1 MKKKRHA
8 KILELIRTYPI
19 NTQEGLL
26 EHLRAAEFDVTQA
39 TISRDIKELRLIKV
53 QEPDGQYRYSTGKS
67 SSGDVGS
74 KFHALFPD
82 SVHTIDHAG
91 NIVVIKCMVGMA
103 QAVCAALDSLHW
115 DGTVGTIAGDDT
127 IMLVMAEGVSRTA
140 VLRVL
145 KTIIPS
151 I

>member
-26 EHLRAAEFDVTQA
+26 EYLRAAEFDVTQA

-53 QEPDGQYRYSTGKS
+53 QEADGQYRYSTGKS
-67 SSGDVGS
+67 SNGDVGS

-82 SVHTIDHAG
+82 SVNTIDHAG

-115 DGTVGTIAGDDT
+115 EGTVGTIAGDDT
-127 IMLVMAEGVSRTA
+127 IFILVRSESNAAAMVAELKKLML
-140 VLRVL
+140 
-145 KTIIPS
+145 
-151 I
+151 

>member
-8 KILELIRTYPI
+8 KILELIQTYPI

-39 TISRDIKELRLIKV
+39 TISRDIRELRLVKV
-53 QEPDGQYRYSTGKS
+53 QGADGQYRYSTGKS
-67 SSGDVGS
+67 SSGDVSS

-82 SVHTIDHAG
+82 SVNSIDHAG

-127 IMLVMAEGVSRTA
+127 IFILVRSESNAAAMVAELKKLML
-140 VLRVL
+140 
-145 KTIIPS
+145 
-151 I
+151 

>member
-8 KILELIRTYPI
+8 KILELIREYPI

-26 EHLRAAEFDVTQA
+26 QHLRDANFDVTQA

-53 QEPDGQYRYSTGKS
+53 LSANGQYRYATGKGGGNDIS
-67 SSGDVGS
+67 S

-82 SVHTIDHAG
+82 SVHGIDNAG
-91 NIVVIKCMVGMA
+91 NIVVVKCFVGMA

-115 DGTVGTIAGDDT
+115 EGTVGTIAGDDT
-127 IMLVMAEGVSRTA
+127 IFILTRTESIASGLAAE
-140 VLRVL
+140 L
-145 KTIIPS
+145 KKLIL
-151 I
+151 

>member
-39 TISRDIKELRLIKV
+39 TISRDIKELRLVKV
-53 QEPDGQYRYSTGKS
+53 QGADGQYRYSTGKS

-127 IMLVMAEGVSRTA
+127 IFILVRSESNAAAMVVELKKLML
-140 VLRVL
+140 
-145 KTIIPS
+145 
-151 I
+151 

>member
-67 SSGDVGS
+67 SSRDVGS

-127 IMLVMAEGVSRTA
+127 IFILVRSESNAAAMVAELKKLML
-140 VLRVL
+140 
-145 KTIIPS
+145 
-151 I
+151 

>member
-26 EHLRAAEFDVTQA
+26 EHLRAADFDVTQA
-39 TISRDIKELRLIKV
+39 TISRDIRELRLVKV
-53 QEPDGQYRYSTGKS
+53 QGADGQYRYSTGKS
-67 SSGDVGS
+67 SSSDVSS

-82 SVHTIDHAG
+82 SVNSIDYAG
-91 NIVVIKCMVGMA
+91 NIVAIKCMVGMA

-127 IMLVMAEGVSRTA
+127 IFILVRSESNAAAMVAELKKLML
-140 VLRVL
+140 
-145 KTIIPS
+145 
-151 I
+151 